1 MYLPISNYASRYEQ
15 IPIQSTRAL
24 TDFSDSQ
31 HGDAL
36 VHGSDVVVVVVREP
50 VAVTQPAYLQVS
62 LSRRQR
68 ALEFDVLA
76 QAVD

>member
-1 MYLPISNYASRYEQ
+1 MR
-15 IPIQSTRAL
+15 PIQSTRAL
-24 TDFSDSQ
+24 TDFSDAQ

-36 VHGSDVVVVVVREP
+36 VHSSDVVVIVVREP

-76 QAVD
+76 